1 MFEGTLRLTV
11 LVCLAW
17 GAQLKAASILA
28 AEAIILYVHFHFIFG
43 GPSETGTSIA
53 HARPGPRAPQT
64 KNSFSNT
71 AFLGN

>member
-43 GPSETGTSIA
+43 EPSETGTSIA
-53 HARPGPRAPQT
+53 HARPGPRAPGPPNQE
-64 KNSFSNT
+64 FIQ
-71 AFLGN
+71 